1 MFSLNSSLK
10 YSENDARKY
19 GWTPRQSKG
28 KLIGM
33 YANYLDENV
42 KIINEKGI
50 EVIVKRVQTIKDI
63 WLLSEIMNFTESG
76 NFDRISGHIGAT
88 GFIHF
93 LEKNYIYPKV
103 RYKKS
108 EEDTKVIEPP
118 KKLSHFKPQNRT
130 NKYFRSR

>member
-1 MFSLNSSLK
+1 M
-10 YSENDARKY
+10 
-19 GWTPRQSKG
+19 
-28 KLIGM
+28 
-33 YANYLDENV
+33 
-42 KIINEKGI
+42 
-50 EVIVKRVQTIKDI
+50 

-76 NFDRISGHIGAT
+76 NFDRISGHIGAI

-108 EEDTKVIEPP
+108 EEDIKVIEPP

-130 NKYFRSR
+130 NRYFRSR